1 MAGLNSESPICC
13 CLCCTDI
20 SLAKG
25 IRKHKKYNGASCASE
40 REVLDIAIQNSGV
53 DIEVVQ
59 KNFEGGITIC
69 YGCSLKLTK
78 IKKLVAEMEKLR
90 REVHNYLLNI
100 QQQKQQEQQ
109 MEPLRRSHTT
119 RLSESE
125 SDCCPPNKVARSD
138 IPSRD
143 SSPKCKVS
151 SFCGFVLVNCVH
163 FCLYD
168 TVSCEL

>member
-1 MAGLNSESPICC
+1 MAGLNSESPVCC

-40 REVLDIAIQNSGV
+40 REVLDIAMQNSGV

-59 KNFEGGITIC
+59 KNFEGGVTIC

-78 IKKLVAEMEKLR
+78 IKKLEAEMEKLR

-109 MEPLRRSHTT
+109 MEPLRRAHTT
-119 RLSESE
+119 RFSESDHE

-138 IPSRD
+138 IPSCD
-143 SSPKCKVS
+143 SNPNCKVS
-151 SFCGFVLVNCVH
+151 SFCGFVLVN
-163 FCLYD
+163 
-168 TVSCEL
+168 